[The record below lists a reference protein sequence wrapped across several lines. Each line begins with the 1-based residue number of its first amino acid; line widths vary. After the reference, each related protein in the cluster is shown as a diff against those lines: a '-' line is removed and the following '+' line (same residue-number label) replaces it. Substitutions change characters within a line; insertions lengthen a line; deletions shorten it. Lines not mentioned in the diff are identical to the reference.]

1 MMISVGLMLFVLDVG
16 IIDNVSFTRKV
27 NKNPLYSF
35 DVWF

>member
-1 MMISVGLMLFVLDVG
+1 MISVGLVLFDLDEG
-16 IIDNVSFTRKV
+16 IIGNVSFTRKV